1 MEMRYFDPKQDH
13 ITPERLFYS
22 RRKFLRLAA
31 MFGTAYALAAC
42 GIRGE
47 EIAPTE
53 TAGPIPTMATS
64 AAPEVRPYTAEDRIT
79 SFTNFYEFSVDKFEP
94 AELAQSLQ
102 TSPWPIEV
110 SGLVEKPATVDA
122 ADLIKTYGGE
132 ERVYRLRCVEGWS
145 MVVPWYG
152 FPLKNLLADLKPQ
165 ADARYVKF
173 TTLYDPEQM
182 PGQNRYYYFTWPY
195 TEGLRLDEA
204 RNDLALL
211 AWGLY
216 GKELAKQNGAPL
228 RLVVPWKYGC
238 KSIKSIVKI
247 ELTAEQPPTFWN
259 TSAPGEYGF
268 YANVNPNVDHPRW
281 SQASEYRVGEEGS
294 RPTLMFNGYENEV
307 GYLYE
312 GMDLEK
318 DY

>member
-1 MEMRYFDPKQDH
+1 
-13 ITPERLFYS
+13 
-22 RRKFLRLAA
+22 
-31 MFGTAYALAAC
+31 
-42 GIRGE
+42 
-47 EIAPTE
+47 
-53 TAGPIPTMATS
+53 
-64 AAPEVRPYTAEDRIT
+64 
-79 SFTNFYEFSVDKFEP
+79 
-94 AELAQSLQ
+94 
-102 TSPWPIEV
+102 
-110 SGLVEKPATVDA
+110 
-122 ADLIKTYGGE
+122 
-132 ERVYRLRCVEGWS
+132 
-145 MVVPWYG
+145 MVIPWYG
-152 FPLKNLLADLKPQ
+152 FPLKNLLADLKIKSE
-165 ADARYVKF
+165 ARYIKF
-173 TTLYDPEQM
+173 TTLYDPDQM
-182 PGQNRYYYFTWPY
+182 PGQNRYYSFTWPY

-204 RNDLALL
+204 QNDLTLL

-228 RLVVPWKYGC
+228 RLVVPWKYGF

-247 ELTAEQPPTFWN
+247 ELIAEQPVTFWN

-281 SQASEYRVGEEGS
+281 SQANEYRVGEEGT